1 MIDKSVKNDSGTAK
15 TAVLRMRIDAMDAER
30 IQRRASDLGMSLSE
44 YLRRAA
50 LGVRIAPRRRVEIV
64 GMSDLMRVSGLLGHV
79 LRELQDAV
87 RRRHLIRAALLLPSL
102 QTLYRQA
109 VQSVSKLQVQAE
121 GLYRELNGGV
131 GSGEE

>member
-1 MIDKSVKNDSGTAK
+1 MIDKSVKNESGMAK
-15 TAVLRMRIDAMDAER
+15 TAVLRMRIGAADAER
-30 IQRRASDLGMSLSE
+30 IQRRADDLGMSLSE

-50 LGVRIAPRRRVEIV
+50 LGVRIAPRRRVEII
-64 GMSDLMRVSGLLGHV
+64 GMPDLMRISGLLGHA
-79 LRELQDAV
+79 LREVQDAV
-87 RRRHLIRAALLLPSL
+87 RRGRLIQVAMLLPGL